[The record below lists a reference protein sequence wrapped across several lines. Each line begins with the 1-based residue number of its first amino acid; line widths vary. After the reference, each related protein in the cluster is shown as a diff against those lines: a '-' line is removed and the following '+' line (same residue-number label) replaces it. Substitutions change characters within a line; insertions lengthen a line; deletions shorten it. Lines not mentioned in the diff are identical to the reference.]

1 MMNCVQVNG
10 LCQASVRRPCRQY
23 GSGDQQVLKKSVF
36 YIFNFLPFDLGNFQ
50 SAFHKSRFVIYAQ
63 FHPCFHDEIFLYIL
77 MTGFWLQPLLD
88 YSWPISSIN
97 IILKISPFS
106 ASSFLRAPLT
116 STVNS
121 MAIDIYL
128 KLTNLM
134 LLLSSSKL
142 FPLNAQVEDWRGAL
156 QKRLKAL
163 KLIRSCVYLI
173 LFKRQINTIADRKMD
188 RLKTILFNAKVIP
201 AYSDTPLL

>member
-1 MMNCVQVNG
+1 MGVEINRFSRNP
-10 LCQASVRRPCRQY
+10 SFT
-23 GSGDQQVLKKSVF
+23 F
-36 YIFNFLPFDLGNFQ
+36 YNFLCFYLGNFQ
-50 SAFHKSRFVIYAQ
+50 SAFQKSQFVIYAQ
-63 FHPCFHDEIFLYIL
+63 FHPCFHDEMFLYIL

-106 ASSFLRAPLT
+106 ISPFLRAPLI

-121 MAIDIYL
+121 MTIDIYL

-173 LFKRQINTIADRKMD
+173 LFKRQIKTIAYKKMD
-188 RLKTILFNAKVIP
+188 WFKTILFTAKVIP
-201 AYSDTPLL
+201 TYSDTPLL